1 MWSRRSAGRCV
12 SSSSSELM
20 GAALEQ
26 AAMGLEAGELPIGS
40 VVAADGE
47 VVARSHWRAGD
58 GLLAHPELVALQEAN
73 RRRVTLVTTLE
84 PCLLCMAAA
93 MFQFAERVV
102 YALESPTDGGSR
114 IGEVWHP
121 AAGSVSPY
129 GIPAVEAGV
138 RRDESRA
145 LMLEFLVRFPES
157 QFAPWAQTLA

>member
-1 MWSRRSAGRCV
+1 
-12 SSSSSELM
+12 M

-26 AAMGLEAGELPIGS
+26 AALGLEAGDMPIGS

-47 VVARSHWRAGD
+47 IVARAHWRAAD
-58 GLLAHPELVALQEAN
+58 GLLSHPELIALQRAN
-73 RRRVTLVTTLE
+73 RRGVTLVTTLE

-102 YALESPTDGGSR
+102 YALESPTDGGTR
-114 IGEVWHP
+114 IGEVWNP

-129 GIPAVEAGV
+129 GFPAVEAGV

-145 LMLEFLVRFPES
+145 LIREFLARFPES
-157 QFAPWAQTLA
+157 RFARWAQTLA